1 MNGRLL
7 LLLYMVTMPYE
18 NKEFAFQ
25 IQTVEKGTTSLATTY
40 EREHAFSPTDKEKY
54 SI

>member
-1 MNGRLL
+1 
-7 LLLYMVTMPYE
+7 MPYE
-18 NKEFAFQ
+18 NKEFRFQ
-25 IQTVEKGTTSLATTY
+25 IQRIEKGITSLATTY